1 MCTFATGMYSLEKC
15 LFKPSLLFLKKI
27 GLFFMLRGMNFSH
40 ILMPYQACCLQFF
53 SIHFLFVFHL
63 SMIYLFIYLF
73 MQQPLSSHLLIFAL
87 FPLLWETDPKKII
100 LSFMSKSI
108 LFMFSSKRAMVS
120 GLTYRCLIH
129 FSFIFYMMCGNAP
142 ILLLYI

>member
-1 MCTFATGMYSLEKC
+1 MHLCHWYVFFGKMSIQAFSPFSKKNWAVFYVERYEFFTYFNALSSMLFA
-15 LFKPSLLFLKKI
+15 I
-27 GLFFMLRGMNFSH
+27 FFHSFFICFS
-40 ILMPYQACCLQFF
+40 
-53 SIHFLFVFHL
+53 FVHD
-63 SMIYLFIYLF
+63 LFIYLF